1 MGAALLRH
9 CMEDAAAG
17 DDPVEPEVAVTRVS
31 VTAFAFRP
39 VKNHPVVPT
48 IPAVR
53 AVSVTTTPLASEVPV
68 VVDVVPMLPRRPS
81 PFTVDTEFEE
91 VEF

>member
-1 MGAALLRH
+1 
-9 CMEDAAAG
+9 MEDAAAG
-17 DDPVEPEVAVTRVS
+17 DDPVEPEVVVTRVP

-39 VKNHPVVPT
+39 VKKHPVVPT
-48 IPAVR
+48 VPAVR
-53 AVSVTTTPLASEVPV
+53 AVTAARAASVTTTPSTSEVPV